1 MLKQLKLKIDQQQSF
16 NQKSDIFFNKE
27 LNADGYNK
35 KESNLKING
44 DLDCTEENVYNQ
56 TEIQNHKYFENT
68 P

>member
-27 LNADGYNK
+27 LNGDGYNK